1 MNMENTVN
9 KFDFNY
15 HVFKRICIIMMR
27 KSKKISM
34 LYVDYT
40 TTASGNDN
48 EVEIKYRFR
57 NALWFTANDKKTL
70 ANRIAFPK
78 QQDGKEVKITVQGLF
93 RKQEYSFRLMNDHI
107 IKLK

>member
-1 MNMENTVN
+1 METTVN

-15 HVFKRICIIMMR
+15 HIFKRICTIMMR

-34 LYVDYT
+34 LYIDYA

-57 NALWFTANDKKTL
+57 NALWFIANNKKTI
-70 ANRIAFPK
+70 ANRIAIAKPEEN
-78 QQDGKEVKITVQGLF
+78 KEVKLTVQGLF
-93 RKQEYSFRLMNDHI
+93 RKQEYKFKLMHDHI
-107 IKLK
+107 ILLK